1 MRKKI
6 LLTTGAVIM
15 LSMSACSAGVPQQD
29 YESVSQENESLKS
42 EQADQ
47 NTKYEVLSSQY
58 DSMNADFD
66 AYKESMSAYEGLSA
80 AEAQARKIEA
90 DAVAASKAAEEE
102 AAAASK
108 AAEEEAAAASKAAEE
123 EAAAAATAAAQAAQE
138 KIGYN
143 TGITYNQLARTPDD
157 FKDQKVKFSGKVL
170 QVVEGT
176 DDVNH
181 IRLAVNNDYNKILYC
196 EYSKNIVGSRILED
210 DKITVYG
217 TSYGL
222 YSYTSTMGGV
232 ITIPAVIVDKID
244 Q

>member
-108 AAEEEAAAASKAAEE
+108 AAEEEAAAAAA
-123 EAAAAATAAAQAAQE
+123 AAAQAAQE